1 MPARSRSQRCSW
13 ILAFAGM
20 TMKGTAAGRS
30 AGFDKLMPERFNPI
44 RTDSRSALYA
54 RPVPGLEIGSRDFGD
69 GLADDTGAFHGRGVF
84 PRIGAGAHGGGGR
97 AGIDD
102 GDADVAQILHF
113 LAIGEDQRF
122 QRRSEEHT
130 SELQSLMRISYAV
143 FCFKK
148 T

>member
-97 AGIDD
+97 PGRDA
-102 GDADVAQILHF
+102 GDADVAQIIPFPAL
-113 LAIGEDQRF
+113 GEDQLF
-122 QRRSEEHT
+122 PPGLGPHT
-130 SELQSLMRISYAV
+130 APPIRQP
-143 FCFKK
+143 
-148 T
+148 